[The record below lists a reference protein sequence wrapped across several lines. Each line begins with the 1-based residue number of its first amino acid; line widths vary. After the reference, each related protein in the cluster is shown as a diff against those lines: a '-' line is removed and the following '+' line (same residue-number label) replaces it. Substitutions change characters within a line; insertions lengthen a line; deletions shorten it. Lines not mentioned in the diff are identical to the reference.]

1 MTCIVGLEHDGL
13 VTIGGDAAAV
23 EDSRLTRY
31 VEPKVFFVGDY
42 LIGYCD
48 SFRMGQLLQYRLKP
62 PRQTVDDDMSHMCT
76 VFIDAVRKCFHQGGF
91 SKSDNNEE
99 SGGVFLVGY
108 RGQLFCIDEDYHVG
122 RSMLGYE
129 AIGCGD
135 HLALGS
141 LASTTGNAR
150 ARVEMAL
157 RAAALHSTSVAEPFT
172 VLTTPEETYDYSR

>member
-1 MTCIVGLEHDGL
+1 MTCIVGLEHDGT

-31 VEPKVFFVGDY
+31 VEPKVFFVGQY

-48 SFRMGQLLQYRLKP
+48 SFRMGQLLQYRLKVP
-62 PRQTVDDDMSHMCT
+62 KQIVDDDMAHMCT
-76 VFIDAVRKCFHQGGF
+76 VFIDSVRKAFHQGGYA
-91 SKSDNNEE
+91 KATDGEE

-108 RGQLFCIDEDYHVG
+108 RGALYCIDEDYHVG

-141 LASTTGNAR
+141 LASTAGDPQ
-150 ARVEMAL
+150 ARVHMAL
-157 RAAALHSTSVAEPFT
+157 HAAALHSTSVCEPFT
-172 VLTTPEETYDYSR
+172 VLTISEETL